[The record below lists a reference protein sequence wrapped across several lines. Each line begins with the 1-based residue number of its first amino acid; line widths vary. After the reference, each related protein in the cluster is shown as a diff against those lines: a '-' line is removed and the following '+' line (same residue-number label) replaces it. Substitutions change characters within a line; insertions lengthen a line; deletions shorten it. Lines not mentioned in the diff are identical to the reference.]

1 MLLGGF
7 EEQERMRDAFAYS
20 IDGVILTVQPPDVV
34 LAAIEALYTSKLKSG
49 IRGRSLVRRL

>member
-1 MLLGGF
+1 
-7 EEQERMRDAFAYS
+7 MRDVFAYS